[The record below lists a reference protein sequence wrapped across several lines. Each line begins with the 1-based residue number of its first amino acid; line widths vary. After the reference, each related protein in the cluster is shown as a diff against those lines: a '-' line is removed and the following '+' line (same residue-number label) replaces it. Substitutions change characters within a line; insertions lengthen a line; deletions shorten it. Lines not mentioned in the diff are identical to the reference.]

1 MTWYVGDNS
10 TNNGSFGMVFESVHI
25 INVSNLVLTLQQKI
39 DSSTNERDLLY
50 YSKAIQQLRTGNVFV
65 VNNITELPSAEN
77 NLGSL
82 YYVSYDESVYFS
94 STLGWAQL
102 YLNTSTA
109 LFTWGSNTCGRLG
122 NGTLTCTCS
131 PVREF
136 YSATNWCQ
144 VSAGCCFTSSVKSNG
159 EIWGWGVNSCGNLGD
174 GTTVDKCSPV
184 RELCYGTDW
193 CQVSVGLVHTSALKN
208 SGELWG
214 WGRNPFSSIGDG
226 TVTTKCSPVREI
238 CSATN
243 WCQVSTNHSLHTA
256 AIKTSGELWAWG
268 LNTCGRL
275 GDGTITQRC
284 SPVREFCSATN
295 WCQVSAGSLHTAAVK
310 TSGELW
316 GWGLNNPGAIG
327 DGTITTRCSPVREI
341 CSATGWCQVSTG
353 ICNTAAVKTSGELWV
368 WGLNFC
374 GKLGDGTATN
384 RCSPVR
390 EFCSATDWCQ
400 VSTNTGSVAVKTSG
414 ELWAWG
420 RNLCG
425 SVGDGTTVNKCS
437 PVREICSATNW
448 CQVCAGYNHT
458 FAIKTSGQ
466 LWAWGNNS
474 CGKLGDGTTIDK
486 CSPVRE
492 VSSSSDWC
500 QVSVG
505 RYHTM
510 AIKAIACICR

>member
-1 MTWYVGDNS
+1 LSNLCKTQLCSTVQNTVSSVVDTCDTTDILLSSVSVDKTEPTNRISKTTFNDLPDANTFPNGHVAYLDDAKVPVIASNGTWIGFDGRTV
-10 TNNGSFGMVFESVHI
+10 GSFVE
-25 INVSNLVLTLQQKI
+25 N
-39 DSSTNERDLLY
+39 
-50 YSKAIQQLRTGNVFV
+50 QL
-65 VNNITELPSAEN
+65 
-77 NLGSL
+77 
-82 YYVSYDESVYFS
+82 
-94 STLGWAQL
+94 WA
-102 YLNTSTA
+102 
-109 LFTWGSNTCGRLG
+109 WG
-122 NGTLTCTCS
+122 NGQVGKLGDGTVTAKCS

-136 YSATNWCQ
+136 
-144 VSAGCCFTSSVKSNG
+144 
-159 EIWGWGVNSCGNLGD
+159 
-174 GTTVDKCSPV
+174 
-184 RELCYGTDW
+184 
-193 CQVSVGLVHTSALKN
+193 
-208 SGELWG
+208 
-214 WGRNPFSSIGDG
+214 
-226 TVTTKCSPVREI
+226 

-243 WCQVSTNHSLHTA
+243 WCQVSITCDHVS